1 MLLNDEP
8 AEEVKNEDI
17 DENEEGTT
25 VNNKPLTLQSN
36 NTATIKHRDE
46 EDY

>member
-8 AEEVKNEDI
+8 PEEIKNEEV
-17 DENEEGTT
+17 DENDDGTT
-25 VNNKPLTLQSN
+25 VNNKPMTVQSS
-36 NTATIKHRDE
+36 NTATVKHRDE